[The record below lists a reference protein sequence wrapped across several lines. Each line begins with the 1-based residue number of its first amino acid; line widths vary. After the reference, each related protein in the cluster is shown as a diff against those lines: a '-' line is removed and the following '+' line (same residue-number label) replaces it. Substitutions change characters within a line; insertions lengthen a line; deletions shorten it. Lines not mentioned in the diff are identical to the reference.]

1 MKSKKKVVHFL
12 WILPVLAVL
21 LLIGS
26 VTAYAAMMMSEEK
39 VNLFQVGNLQTKVKE
54 VFTEPT
60 TIKPNESVT
69 KEVSVE
75 NTGTVDQFVR
85 VMLQPEI
92 RLENG
97 ESTRLLPSK
106 IGEEVLL
113 ELNLTD
119 WTLGEDGYY
128 YYLNVLKSGTP
139 SNTTKNL
146 FTEVKLKQDL
156 GLEYHNAT
164 FNLLVKVEAI
174 NCAKYAYRDAWWQGS
189 TPSSGALEAIDKKL
203 AEHAE

>member
-39 VNLFQVGNLQTKVKE
+39 VNLFQVGNLQTEVKE

-139 SNTTKNL
+139 NNTTKNL

>member
-139 SNTTKNL
+139 NNTTKNL

>member
-12 WILPVLAVL
+12 WILPALAVL

-139 SNTTKNL
+139 NNTTKNL